1 MGANMKHYTKDGEY
15 KGKTHKMNGKIH
27 TGAKHSE
34 TSEVVSHNKKGP
46 FQMNKSPFNAKK
58 GLWANIHAKRK
69 RIKAGSGET
78 MRTPGSEGAPSDE
91 NLKDSQ

>member
-27 TGAKHSE
+27 TGAEHSE